1 MTSTSTSIESPSDG
15 TSVQRRRKAEGH
27 SGRKM
32 LSLIAPLTPHAAF
45 YLIMFLVPLVGLIA
59 ASFGRTEGADLIVD
73 GSLRQYEAIFSD
85 AFYLKIVSQT
95 FLLALMVCAVCAVLA
110 LPVAYRLTK
119 VRPLV
124 QGIMLVVLVA
134 PLFTDVNLR
143 TLGAQKLL
151 ANHGVVNYILTS
163 IGLTDEPITFLG
175 THTGVVIAMSTEYL
189 PFMVMS
195 IYAVLQTLDGRLVEA
210 AHSLGANRAKS
221 FLTVV
226 LPAAIPGVVAGFTF
240 VFLLSITSFVTPS
253 IIGSPKVVVISTLI
267 YQKVNVSLDWSFAAA
282 AGVTLLVI
290 VMILT
295 LLFGRA
301 GNRQAARSVK
311 GAAVKPSRRGGAD
324 DRPNPLTRATR
335 RLLFSVPDVRMPRF
349 VGTVVVLLVYVF
361 TLAPIAVVI
370 LAAFTPT
377 QDVGFPPASLTTD
390 QFVEAFEFG
399 QYWSSFTTSVVV
411 AVFATIL
418 SVIFGLIA
426 ALALFRRR
434 GRGRETATAFL
445 MAPLLVPQIVV
456 SLALLRYTREL
467 DLPTGTVLLIASHM
481 LITVP
486 YCTRTIVSGL
496 YALDWSLVEASS
508 SLGARPLRTLGRV
521 VLPMLRPTLMVA
533 GLYAAIMSFI
543 NVAISLFISTPTAN
557 PLPVFMYS
565 QLASGYAPNTM
576 AAFGLLV
583 VGAAAVI
590 TLLFHKL
597 VGLDKFS
604 VR

>member
-1 MTSTSTSIESPSDG
+1 MTSTSTSIESPPDG
-15 TSVQRRRKAEGH
+15 TSAQGRQKVDRRG
-27 SGRKM
+27 GRRI
-32 LSLIAPLTPHAAF
+32 LGLIAPLTPHAAF
-45 YLIMFLVPLVGLIA
+45 YLIMFLVPLAGLIA
-59 ASFGRTEGADLIVD
+59 VSFGRTEGADLIVD
-73 GSLRQYEAIFSD
+73 GSLRQYVAIFSD
-85 AFYLKIVSQT
+85 PFYLKIVTQT

-110 LPVAYRLTK
+110 FPVALRLTQ
-119 VRPLV
+119 VRPWV
-124 QGIMLVVLVA
+124 QGLMLVVLVA

-151 ANHGVVNYILTS
+151 ANHGLVNYILTS
-163 IGLTDEPITFLG
+163 IGLTDDPITFLG
-175 THTGVVIAMSTEYL
+175 TRTGVVIAMSTEYL
-189 PFMVMS
+189 PFMVLS

-221 FLTVV
+221 FLTVI
-226 LPAAIPGVVAGFTF
+226 LPASVPGLVAGCTF

-253 IIGSPKVVVISTLI
+253 IIGSPRVVVISTLI
-267 YQKVNVSLDWSFAAA
+267 YQKVNVTLDWSFAAA

-290 VMILT
+290 VMVLT

-301 GNRQAARSVK
+301 GNAQAARSMK
-311 GAAVKPSRRGGAD
+311 GAAVTPSRRRG
-324 DRPNPLTRATR
+324 PNPLTRATR
-335 RLLFSVPDVRMPRF
+335 RLMFSIPDLRMPRF
-349 VGTVVVLLVYVF
+349 VGTVVVVLVFVF
-361 TLAPIAVVI
+361 ILAPIAVVV
-370 LAAFTPT
+370 LAAFTPN
-377 QDVGFPPASLTTD
+377 QDVGFPPSSLTTT
-390 QFVEAFEFG
+390 QFADAFEFD
-399 QYWSSFTTSVVV
+399 QYWSAFTTSVVV

-418 SVIFGLIA
+418 SVILGLIA
-426 ALALFRRR
+426 ALALFRRK

-467 DLPTGTVLLIASHM
+467 DLPTGTTLLIASHM

-496 YALDWSLVEASS
+496 YALDWSLIEASS
-508 SLGARPLRTLGRV
+508 SLGARPLRTLRRV

-543 NVAISLFISTPTAN
+543 NVAISLFISTPQAN

-583 VGAAAVI
+583 VGAAAVV